1 MKEFTYAVTDP
12 EGIHARP
19 AGLLVKEAKRFASK
33 ITVAKGTKAGDLK
46 KIFAVMGLGVKHGET
61 IRIQVEGPDEETA
74 APAIEDFLKAH
85 L

>member
-1 MKEFTYAVTDP
+1 
-12 EGIHARP
+12 
-19 AGLLVKEAKRFASK
+19 
-33 ITVAKGTKAGDLK
+33 
-46 KIFAVMGLGVKHGET
+46 MGLGVKHGET